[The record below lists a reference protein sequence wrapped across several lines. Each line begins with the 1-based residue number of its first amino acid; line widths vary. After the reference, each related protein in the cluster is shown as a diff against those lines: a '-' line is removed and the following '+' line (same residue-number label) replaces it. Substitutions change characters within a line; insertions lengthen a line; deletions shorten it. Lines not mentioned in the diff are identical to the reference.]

1 MRLESFATVSE
12 YQQLIV
18 NNNVCLC
25 SIYKAC
31 LFMLNY
37 ALGLSTNRSNILK
50 LRR

>member
-1 MRLESFATVSE
+1 MRLESIAAVSK
-12 YQQLIV
+12 YQLLIV
-18 NNNVCLC
+18 NNKVCLS